1 MTRGAERRSRSYAR
15 GRRGDVR
22 LLEVGTAR
30 RIGKALTNSPPYPV
44 GGRAIVRLH
53 AHAGSLVCTSGA
65 RGKKDGTHSGY

>member
-44 GGRAIVRLH
+44 GGRAIVAYTL
-53 AHAGSLVCTSGA
+53 ATA
-65 RGKKDGTHSGY
+65 RSRTYIRRGEKDGTHSGY